1 MIESHLDVGGAVAFW
16 TLAEWSD
23 RDRLR
28 QEFRALGL
36 ESFVPEPRPASSALR
51 DALDEVL
58 GGPRV
63 LVRPLAA
70 KDGFAVV
77 REDRGSDRN
86 SYSTCLVARVTD
98 DAFPH
103 PAFDP
108 WDHPH
113 VRTVRD
119 AFRTQLGRLPAVQL
133 SAALVR
139 VVDALGGTRLR
150 PSGAVYWIPG
160 PKLDEWARVGRAV
173 EVAAD
178 GGASAVYLLRHRLD
192 ADAVRAVRDAVVAEV
207 QGEAE
212 RIRTE
217 VAAGQLGGR
226 ALETRQGQ
234 AADLRAKVL
243 LYEDLLNVG
252 LAGLHQAVDA
262 ADQAAATAALLL
274 SARSAEAVPARAVG

>member
-28 QEFRALGL
+28 REFHSLGL
-36 ESFVPEPRPASSALR
+36 VSYVPDPRPASAALR
-51 DALDEVL
+51 DALDQVL

-63 LVRPLAA
+63 RVRPRAA

-77 REDRGSDRN
+77 REDRGVDRN
-86 SYSTCLVARVTD
+86 HYATALVARVTEGKH
-98 DAFPH
+98 PH
-103 PAFDP
+103 PVIDP
-108 WDHPH
+108 WDHPQ
-113 VRTVRD
+113 VPAVRD
-119 AFRTQLGRLPAVQL
+119 AFAMQLGRLPAAQL

-139 VVDALGGTRLR
+139 VVDVLGGTRLR
-150 PSGAVYWIPG
+150 PSGAVYWVPG
-160 PKLDEWARVGRAV
+160 PKLDDWARVGRAV

-192 ADAVRAVRDAVVAEV
+192 ADAVRAVRDAVVTEV
-207 QGEAE
+207 QAEAE
-212 RIRTE
+212 RIRVE
-217 VAAGQLGGR
+217 VAAGHLGGR

-252 LAGLHQAVDA
+252 LAGLHRAVDA

-274 SARSAEAVPARAVG
+274 SAQSAEPVPVRAAG